1 MSTVSVDDFEFETE
15 CFYEGEYYLVRDNGA
30 ILRKRRP
37 GKRGR
42 PLDNKWTFG
51 NPCDHHGYM
60 THSNVSVHRV
70 VATAFLGEPPSNDHV
85 VDHIDHNRRNNRQ
98 ENLRWVTRAENILL
112 NDITRKKV
120 IAAYGSIEAFF
131 ENPQKPDIPGLLGQ
145 FDWMRTVSKEE
156 AQVSRER
163 LERWAASENPP
174 NGGTFGE
181 YLFVTENPNFESAP
195 QDDDQ
200 DTDSLTPGATQR
212 NWKSPSQFP
221 TCPKY
226 MSDASLHSYLEEL
239 KVGSVFSRNNF
250 GESIVAKAG
259 IDDKSTCL
267 SVICGIDSWVKNYAL
282 AKVTFENGKFIH
294 ASEGTFF
301 TFEGAEK
308 AHCSLI
314 GVDWMEPD
322 GYEGCIDDYC

>member
-1 MSTVSVDDFEFETE
+1 MSTVSVDDFELETE
-15 CFYEGEYYLVRDNGA
+15 CCYKGEYYLVRDNGA

-42 PLDNKWTFG
+42 PLDDKWTFG
-51 NPCDHHGYM
+51 NPWDHHGYM
-60 THSNVSVHRV
+60 THSNLSVHQV

-98 ENLRWVTRAENILL
+98 DNLRWVTRAENILL

-131 ENPQKPDIPGLLGQ
+131 ENPQKPDIPDLLGQ

-156 AQVSRER
+156 ARVSRER
-163 LERWAASENPP
+163 LESWAASDKPP

-181 YLFVTENPNFESAP
+181 YLFVTEKPTFESAP
-195 QDDDQ
+195 QYDDQ
-200 DTDSLTPGATQR
+200 DIDSLTPGATQR
-212 NWKSPSQFP
+212 NWKWPSEFP
-221 TCPKY
+221 TCPNHL
-226 MSDASLHSYLEEL
+226 SDNPLQNYLTNL
-239 KVGSVFSRNNF
+239 KVGAVFSRNKF
-250 GESIVAKAG
+250 GESIVDKAEIG
-259 IDDKSTCL
+259 DESTCL
-267 SVICGIDSWVKNYAL
+267 SVICRIDSGVKNYAL

-301 TFEGAEK
+301 TYDGAEK
-308 AHCSLI
+308 THCSLI